1 MLSFLSIFGPTL
13 EAKVN
18 EKITLTA
25 FGFYRGQNKTLQF
38 DINPMYFVNVGSR
51 YSFASNKGT
60 LSLNFN
66 DVFNTMKFGFD
77 GSKPFTQKG
86 AFEWESRT
94 IFLGLNYR
102 FGDSKY
108 RAKSRKNRDN
118 KEKEA
123 GGFI

>member
-1 MLSFLSIFGPTL
+1 M
-13 EAKVN
+13 
-18 EKITLTA
+18 
-25 FGFYRGQNKTLQF
+25 
-38 DINPMYFVNVGSR
+38 
-51 YSFASNKGT
+51 
-60 LSLNFN
+60 NFN
-66 DVFNTMKFGFD
+66 DVINTMKFGFD
-77 GSKPFTQKG
+77 GAKPFPQNG

-94 IFLGLNYR
+94 IYLGLNYR